1 MEHHGASSLASLRPK
16 PGPIDGDCT
25 PNLSDPVFQRISIGN
40 DLSDNLDA
48 RAFQRVA
55 KPGLAA
61 AFKSLADR
69 GRRQPRA
76 VGDAPRMGSRIA
88 PLRSVNSAPLDVVGA
103 SSYSLRARPED
114 DGAMWPA
121 FATRCRRALPGRLA
135 WAAALL
141 DPERPLPV
149 ICGERQV
156 REFFHWLQGLPNTER
171 VSIGCERQTLSHHG
185 TA

>member
-1 MEHHGASSLASLRPK
+1 M
-16 PGPIDGDCT
+16 
-25 PNLSDPVFQRISIGN
+25 FQRFLIGN
-40 DLSDNLDA
+40 DVSDNLDA
-48 RAFQRVA
+48 RASQRAA
-55 KPGLAA
+55 KPGAA
-61 AFKSLADR
+61 ASKGLAGR

-76 VGDAPRMGSRIA
+76 VRDAPRIGSGTA
-88 PLRSVNSAPLDVVGA
+88 SLRSVNSAPLHVVGA

-121 FATRCRRALPGRLA
+121 LATRCRRALPGQLA

-171 VSIGCERQTLSHHG
+171 VSIGCERQTPSHHG
-185 TA
+185 AA

>member
-1 MEHHGASSLASLRPK
+1 
-16 PGPIDGDCT
+16 
-25 PNLSDPVFQRISIGN
+25 VFQRILIGN
-40 DLSDNLDA
+40 DVSGNLD
-48 RAFQRVA
+48 VTE
-55 KPGLAA
+55 
-61 AFKSLADR
+61 
-69 GRRQPRA
+69 
-76 VGDAPRMGSRIA
+76 
-88 PLRSVNSAPLDVVGA
+88 PLRSVHSARLRLVGA

-121 FATRCRRALPGRLA
+121 LATRCRQALPRRLA

-149 ICGERQV
+149 ICGELQV

-171 VSIGCERQTLSHHG
+171 VSIGCERQAASHHS